1 MVNDAGVIELLNVRR
16 RVCRVELAPALVE
29 GDPRA
34 DARAAV
40 ELGDHLGELSIVA
53 RASHRVGAGELFIV
67 VVLAVDTSDKGRG
80 DREKVIF
87 SAAVYHVLPDEHAEA
102 VAVIVPAHGLDFD
115 VLAEHVEAHVLH
127 ELNIE
132 HHRVVARRSVESV
145 REVSLIEHAVLEI
158 RSAVE
163 QQPGNAVFV
172 FSNAD

>member
-1 MVNDAGVIELLNVRR
+1 MNTRDE
-16 RVCRVELAPALVE
+16 
-29 GDPRA
+29 
-34 DARAAV
+34 
-40 ELGDHLGELSIVA
+40 
-53 RASHRVGAGELFIV
+53 
-67 VVLAVDTSDKGRG
+67 GRG
-80 DREKVIF
+80 DREKVVC
-87 SAAVYHVLPDEHAEA
+87 STAVYHVLPDEHAEA
-102 VAVIVPAHGLDFD
+102 VAVIVPAHGLNFD

-172 FSNAD
+172 FPNAD